1 MYTLSTHSP
10 VVPQDRR
17 EKRRVKCDEARPVC
31 TRCLCGQRQCSYL
44 EPPVGSYSWLHL
56 LQAQPSVAPPPPP
69 PAVVTLP
76 PRQARSLDYF
86 RHVVAPSLGGRLDS
100 TFWTRPVMQLAMS
113 EAAAM
118 HGMLAIS
125 MLYEGFE
132 PSWKGASKDDQA
144 ALMHYSH
151 ALRLIATEKDKSV
164 VLILSILFT
173 CIEFLRGDTE
183 AAITHC
189 RHGTILSNAHGSRD
203 AGVSAV
209 LGHLSVFP
217 YFFASGEFPV
227 PAAGA
232 PAVTD
237 VSTAAFAMDELL
249 GRAIRLVRSMDGY
262 RLGLKGAT
270 IPIEVWVAQRAL
282 LRDLA
287 SWRKASEALMDYSKK
302 KESPGCAL
310 LLMRF
315 LVCWVWTSIAPYREE
330 IASDTFQGEFAQ
342 IVELA
347 RHVSQDERQEAKFTF
362 GMGVSPLLHFV
373 IIKCRHL
380 SIRLAA
386 LELLRAMG
394 RRRESLWD
402 SEAMYAIG
410 KCIIER
416 EHGIVVTQG
425 MAAAE
430 GERLP
435 DDESRI
441 RDSYL
446 EDEVLEERDDQGN
459 FLLWRKM
466 VLFVRD
472 GEAISRTSSWISIPS
487 Q

>member
-1 MYTLSTHSP
+1 MARKGSEK
-10 VVPQDRR
+10 RR
-17 EKRRVKCDEARPVC
+17 TGCTTCKKRRVKCDEARPVC
-31 TRCLCGQRQCSYL
+31 TRCRSVQRQCSYL
-44 EPPVGSYSWLHL
+44 EPPVGSYTWLHL
-56 LQAQPSVAPPPPP
+56 LQARPSIAAPPP
-69 PAVVTLP
+69 AAVTLP
-76 PRQARSLDYF
+76 PQQARSLDYF
-86 RHVVAPSLGGRLDS
+86 RNVVAPSLGGRLDS
-100 TFWTRPVMQLAMS
+100 TFWTTPVMQLAMS

-125 MLYEGFE
+125 MLHEGFE
-132 PSWKGASKDDQA
+132 PSWKEGSNDDQA

-151 ALRLIATEKDKSV
+151 ALRLIATERNTSV

-173 CIEFLRGDTE
+173 CIEFLRGNTE

-189 RHGTILSNAHGSRD
+189 RHGIILSNAPGSRD
-203 AGVSAV
+203 TAVSAV
-209 LGHLSVFP
+209 LRHLSVFP

-227 PAAGA
+227 PATNA
-232 PAVTD
+232 PAVRD
-237 VSTAAFAMDELL
+237 VSTAALAMDELV

-262 RLGLKGAT
+262 RLGLEGAT
-270 IPIEVWVAQRAL
+270 IPIDVWHTQRAL

-287 SWRKASEALMDYSKK
+287 SWRKAFEALTERSKK
-302 KESPGCAL
+302 QESAGCAL

-315 LVCWVWTSIAPYREE
+315 LVCWIWTSIAPYREE
-330 IASDTFQGEFAQ
+330 TASDTFQDEFAQ

-347 RHVSQDERQEAKFTF
+347 RHGPQDERQERKFTF

-386 LELLRAMG
+386 LESVRTMG

-402 SEAMYAIG
+402 SVTMYAIG

-425 MAAAE
+425 MTAPG

-446 EDEVLEERDDQGN
+446 EDEVLEERDNQGN
-459 FLLWRKM
+459 VLLRRKM
-466 VLFVRD
+466 FLFVRD

-487 Q
+487 P